1 MSVVKK
7 SATETKSKVSFINQK
22 VEHSH
27 TRVIAKCNSEDMGNK
42 NQVGAY

>member
-1 MSVVKK
+1 MSVEKK

-27 TRVIAKCNSEDMGNK
+27 TRGFSWFFL
-42 NQVGAY
+42 